1 MNQQHRHSP
10 LALAEVPNLLEEAI
24 NSSPDEVPQGSA
36 TTLTVQGSATTLTVG
51 YWTPS
56 FMNGPVIFLIKLS
69 T

>member
-1 MNQQHRHSP
+1 MNQQQRHSP

-36 TTLTVQGSATTLTVG
+36 TTLTVG